1 MKKNELARRL
11 ARIGRISQ
19 AKAADQL
26 DSVVHR
32 ILRNL
37 RQGEAASLPGLGTF
51 QPGGKP
57 RFEADSS
64 PPARPPGRKEKL

>member
-1 MKKNELARRL
+1 MTKSDLARRL
-11 ARIGRISQ
+11 ARVGRISQ

-51 QPGGKP
+51 QPGSKP
-57 RFEADSS
+57 RFLVDTPSQPDRA
-64 PPARPPGRKEKL
+64 ARKGKA